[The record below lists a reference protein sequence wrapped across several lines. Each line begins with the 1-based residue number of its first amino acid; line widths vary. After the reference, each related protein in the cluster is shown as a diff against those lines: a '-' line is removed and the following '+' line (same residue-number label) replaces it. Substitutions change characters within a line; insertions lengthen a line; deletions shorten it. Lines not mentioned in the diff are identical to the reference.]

1 MLGFAADGANTM
13 LGTHNSLSSMLRN
26 DVKGLFIQKC
36 ICHSF
41 ALCASY
47 ACLKLPRA
55 IEDLARDVYNYF
67 NSSPKRMG
75 AQEDFQVFVR
85 VRPHKLLHPSQTRW
99 LSLEMVVSRLLEQYE
114 ALKLYFTGA
123 VLSERLMACENN
135 LHMLNDPVTKLYL
148 QFLEFVLPI
157 FNSLNKLMQS
167 ESTQIHL
174 LHKSV
179 CRSFRAILDCYL

>member
-1 MLGFAADGANTM
+1 
-13 LGTHNSLSSMLRN
+13 MLRN

-75 AQEDFQVFVR
+75 ALEDFQVFVR

-99 LSLEMVVSRLLEQYE
+99 LFLEMVVSRLLEQYE
-114 ALKLYFTGA
+114 TLKLYIKGT
-123 VLSERLMACENN
+123 VLSDIIMACENI
-135 LHMLNDPVTKLYL
+135 LHMLN
-148 QFLEFVLPI
+148 
-157 FNSLNKLMQS
+157 
-167 ESTQIHL
+167 
-174 LHKSV
+174 
-179 CRSFRAILDCYL
+179 AG